1 MRNEEL
7 FEQLHEVQQKKK
19 CLVVLDDIWSV
30 EAWKSLRPAFP
41 NGNTGSKILL
51 TTHNKALASKIDPC
65 YFHHDLR
72 CLNEKESWDLLEN
85 KAVLRRDGTGSRV
98 DTNMEALGREMVK
111 RCGGL
116 PLAIIV
122 LAGLLAAKHT
132 SREWE
137 MVYRNIRSH
146 KWSDDHKQLDDGVSK
161 VLALS
166 YHDLPYQLKPCFL
179 YFSHFPEDSEIDA
192 KKLYHLWMTD
202 GILSTDDRKKD
213 ETMMDV
219 AERYLGAL
227 AQSCMVQVQVEKSAR
242 RIKCCRIH
250 DLMLELG
257 LSKAKMNDFLG
268 IIHLHRETDLVDCF
282 STTSTTTTK
291 IRKLAIHFNRDVK
304 RVVLPDLEVTQ
315 QLRSIL
321 FFTPRSH
328 GEDEQS
334 LECLNSP
341 FKDFKLLRVL
351 DLDRFKFD
359 EKLLESM
366 GNLINLRYVSFRKC
380 FIPKWH
386 SSICKLGYLQ
396 TLDLRGCIISSEV
409 IVLQGM
415 ERLSRLYISYNL
427 DIGNKFKLD
436 GSSNLE
442 TLEGFDTRVCDVDDL
457 CKLINL
463 RQLKEATFSKRDNQD
478 LAAFINYLSTSTI
491 HLWQTSLSIYG
502 CTFSSEQELILLKQ

>member
-7 FEQLHEVQQKKK
+7 FEQLYEVQQKKK

-30 EAWKSLRPAFP
+30 EAWKSLRLAFP

-72 CLNEKESWDLLEN
+72 CLNEKESWDQLEK
-85 KAVLRRDGTGSRV
+85 KALLRRDGTDSRV

-132 SREWE
+132 SRECQ

-179 YFSHFPEDSEIDA
+179 YFSHFPKDSEIDA
-192 KKLYHLWMTD
+192 EKLYHLWMAD
-202 GILSTDDRKKD
+202 GILSTDDREKD

-227 AQSCMVQVQVEKSAR
+227 AQRCMVQVKVEKSTQ

-250 DLMLELG
+250 DLMLELC

-268 IIHLHRETDLVDCF
+268 IIHLQRETNLVDCF
-282 STTSTTTTK
+282 FTTSITTTK
-291 IRKLAIHFNRDVK
+291 IRKLPVHLNRDVE
-304 RVVLPDLEVTQ
+304 RVVLLDLEVTQ
-315 QLRSIL
+315 QLRLIL

-328 GEDEQS
+328 GKDKHL
-334 LECLNSP
+334 LEYLNSP
-341 FKDFKLLRVL
+341 FKYFKLLRVL
-351 DLDRFKFD
+351 NLDRFKFD
-359 EKLLESM
+359 EKLLESI

-396 TLDLRGCIISSEV
+396 TLDLR
-409 IVLQGM
+409 
-415 ERLSRLYISYNL
+415 
-427 DIGNKFKLD
+427 DIRNKFKLD
-436 GSSNLE
+436 GLSNLE
-442 TLEGFDTRVCDVDDL
+442 TLEGFNTKACDVDDL

-478 LAAFINYLSTSTI
+478 LATFINCLSTSAI

-502 CTFSSEQELILLKQ
+502 CNFSSEEELILLKQLLRCRHL